1 MNKPVAMF
9 VTDKSGTFKSQL
21 NNVGEYTI
29 VISSLGRKDISH
41 NFTLKG
47 E

>member
-1 MNKPVAMF
+1 MF